1 MSPEPDIIV
10 TIDKE
15 QDILVSIDS
24 PTTIQVETPTNPD
37 VLVIA
42 AGNVGPRG
50 PDGKWEAMTQSEYD
64 ALSPP
69 DPDILYI
76 IIQ

>member
-15 QDILVSIDS
+15 QDILVSVDS
-24 PTTIQVETPTNPD
+24 LQTIQVETPTNPD

-50 PDGKWEAMTQSEYD
+50 PAGKWEAMTQSEYD
-64 ALSPP
+64 ALNPP
-69 DPDILYI
+69 DPDTLYI

>member
-15 QDILVSIDS
+15 DILVGVEPARSVAI
-24 PTTIQVETPTNPD
+24 ETPSTPN

-50 PDGKWEAMTQSEYD
+50 PAGKWVSLTQSEYD
-64 ALSPP
+64 ALTPP
-69 DPDILYI
+69 DPDTLYI